1 MFSKTFLLCIIQQ
14 REMKFLSEIF
24 FIFIET
30 REKYSFK
37 KNIFTRK
44 MKDFIKK
51 LHTYFNVGMMNE
63 TISLSSSFDKPEIL

>member
-44 MKDFIKK
+44 MKDFI
-51 LHTYFNVGMMNE
+51 E
-63 TISLSSSFDKPEIL
+63 TAYLFQRRDDE